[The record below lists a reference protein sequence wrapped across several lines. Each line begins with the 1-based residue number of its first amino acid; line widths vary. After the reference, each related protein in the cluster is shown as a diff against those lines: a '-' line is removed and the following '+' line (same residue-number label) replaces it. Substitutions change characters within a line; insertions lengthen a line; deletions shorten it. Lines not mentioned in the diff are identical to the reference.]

1 MRFKRPS
8 DYIIEE
14 WAKQKSMTIEKF
26 MAWIKGRPGWKKVKK
41 FWKVLDK
48 P

>member
-14 WAKQKSMTIEKF
+14 WAKHKGMTIKQF
-26 MAWIKGRPGWKKVKK
+26 KQWTKTRKNWCAVKK
-41 FWKVLDK
+41 FWKNLDML
-48 P
+48 